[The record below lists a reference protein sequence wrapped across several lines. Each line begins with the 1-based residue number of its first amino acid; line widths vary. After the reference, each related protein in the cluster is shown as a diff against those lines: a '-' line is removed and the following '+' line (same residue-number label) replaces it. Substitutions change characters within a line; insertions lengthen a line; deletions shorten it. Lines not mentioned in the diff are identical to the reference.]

1 MTNISFTKYINML
14 HKALNTVN
22 QIKLEFLK
30 DEIIKRIDGDGEIHI
45 IGNGGSAAN
54 AHHIVGD
61 YMKTFSFC
69 GKRLRINCLSDNA
82 CYLTATA
89 NDLDY
94 SQVFEILV
102 NSRIHKTDLLIVL
115 SGSGNS
121 LNLVKAIRAA
131 KVKGIK
137 TSGIVSYTGGA
148 LLDLLDIPIYVKI
161 NDMEIA
167 EDCQLS
173 LFHFLKQQLL
183 LELDDNQ
190 ELMVKYSKRVS
201 DDLIA

>member
-1 MTNISFTKYINML
+1 MAHSLFNNYIEILN
-14 HKALNTVN
+14 KALKTVN
-22 QIKLEFLK
+22 VTKL
-30 DEIIKRIDGDGEIHI
+30 DEIKSEIMKRVDGDGEIHLL
-45 IGNGGSAAN
+45 GNGGSAAN

-61 YMKTFSFC
+61 YMKTFAFC
-69 GKRLRINCLSDNA
+69 SKNLKINCLSDNS
-82 CYLTATA
+82 CYLTAAA

-94 SQVFEILV
+94 SQVYEILV
-102 NSRIHKTDLLIVL
+102 NSRIKRSDLLIVL

-131 KVKGIK
+131 KLKGIK
-137 TSGIVSYTGGA
+137 TAGIVSFTGGA
-148 LLDLLDIPIYVKI
+148 LLDLLDIPIYVRV

-173 LFHFLKQQLL
+173 IFHFLKQQMLIQL
-183 LELDDNQ
+183 GDKQD
-190 ELMVKYSKRVS
+190 LMIKYSKRVS

>member
-1 MTNISFTKYINML
+1 ML